1 MAQILTQYQ
10 GKILGPIAWVLGK
23 LMNGIF
29 ILLSTIGIPNVGL
42 TIILFT
48 FVIYMCLMPLTIK
61 QQKFSKLSAK
71 MNPELQAIQAKYKGK
86 KDQQSMMMQQQEIQD
101 LYGKY
106 GVSSAGSCVQLVIQM
121 PILFALYRVI
131 YAIPAYVTQ
140 VKETYLPLVKELLST
155 SGTSEFLQNLQTAS
169 MFKNQFSSEA
179 FEAVVGNEV
188 AQNTYIDVL
197 NKASTADWTSLAEA
211 FPDLSGII
219 NSTHDTILKMNTF
232 LFINIG
238 DSPWY
243 TLQTALSTKRFGLF
257 IVAIIV
263 PFLAAFT
270 QWINVKLMP
279 TAQQASAGGN
289 DQAAQMQQSMKMMNS
304 MMPLMSAF
312 FCFTLPSGMGLY
324 WISGSVIRSVQQVF
338 INKHIDKM
346 DIDAQIAKNEEKY
359 KEKKKKRGEI
369 TSNMNQYAQ
378 MRTRNT
384 TDATKFTSSV
394 SLEDKQAAIDN
405 ATSIYDSGK
414 ASKKSLLA
422 KANMVREFD
431 NRGGNASSQDK
442 GDA

>member
-10 GKILGPIAWVLGK
+10 GKILGPIAWILGK

-29 ILLSTIGIPNVGL
+29 VLLSTIGIPNIGL

-106 GVSSAGSCVQLVIQM
+106 GVSSAGSCVQLIIQM

-140 VKETYLPLVKELLST
+140 VKNSYLPLVDELLST
-155 SGTSEFLQNLQTAS
+155 SGSSDFLKNMQIAGQ
-169 MFKNQFSSEA
+169 FKQQFESEA
-179 FEAVVGNEV
+179 YEAVIGNEV
-188 AQNTYIDVL
+188 ARNTYIDVL

-211 FPDLSGII
+211 FPSLTDII
-219 NSTHDTILKMNTF
+219 NQTHDVILKMNTF

-243 TLQTALSTKRFGLF
+243 TLQTAVSSKRFGLF
-257 IVAIIV
+257 IGAIIV

-279 TAQQASAGGN
+279 TAQQSTGNAN
-289 DQAAQMQQSMKMMNS
+289 DQAAQMQQSMKMMNN

-359 KEKKKKRGEI
+359 KEKKKKRGDI
-369 TSNMNQYAQ
+369 TANMNQYAQ

-384 TDATKFTSSV
+384 TDASKFTSSV
-394 SLEDKQAAIDN
+394 TQEDKEAAIDH
-405 ATSIYDSGK
+405 AVAVYDSGK
-414 ASKKSLLA
+414 ASRNSLLA

-442 GDA
+442 GV